1 MKPVDDGRAAAAA
14 LVLTLAP
21 EFVALGGGFSRSSDV
36 LLEPFRQEL
45 EALAIRRR
53 GSSSILGDEGVEFG
67 AVRLVLDRADY
78 RAFDL
83 V

>member
-1 MKPVDDGRAAAAA
+1 MINMASSPR
-14 LVLTLAP
+14 
-21 EFVALGGGFSRSSDV
+21 GGFSRSSDV
-36 LLEPFRQEL
+36 LLEPFRQEP
-45 EALAIRRR
+45 EAFAIRRR

-67 AVRLVLDRADY
+67 AVRLVLDRVDH